1 MIGEYDLQ
9 AKYAALFPLLDE
21 PQCRMIAAADA
32 LCLGHGGVSRVA
44 RASGLSRTTIHRG
57 IAELD
62 ESREPGRRIRQ
73 VGGGRK
79 GVVDRAPTLRQALAA
94 LVDPLTRGAPMSPL
108 RWTCKSTRQ
117 RAAALRQQGYTSS
130 HPTVA
135 SRRHELGY
143 SLQAHVKTLE
153 GTSPPDRDHQCRDLN
168 TPVKRSIQRKRPVI
182 SVDTNKKALVGPYK
196 NAGHTWRTPGDP
208 QPVNRPDCPDQQ
220 RGKAMPYGVYDLGQ
234 KVGGVHVGRDHD
246 TASVAVESLRRWWGH
261 LGQPLYP
268 RARTWLICADSG
280 GSTGS
285 RVRLW
290 TREWP
295 RLANTIGLDIT
306 VCHFPPGTSKWNK
319 IEPRLCSYIS
329 MNWRGQPLISHEV
342 IVELIGATTTQSGLH
357 VEAPLATHVYPTQ
370 MKISAE
376 EMATLHITP
385 HNFQGEWNYT
395 VKHGRLSADLA
406 LVNCTGYFLTAP

>member
-9 AKYAALFPLLDE
+9 AKYAAIFPLLDE
-21 PQCRMIAAADA
+21 QQCRMIAAADA

-79 GVVDRAPTLRQALAA
+79 GVVDRDPTLLQALEA
-94 LVDPLTRGAPMSPL
+94 LVDPLTRGDPMSPL

-117 RAAALRQQGYTSS
+117 LAAALRQQGYTIS

-135 SRRHELGY
+135 SLLHELGY
-143 SLQAHVKTLE
+143 SLQANVKTLE
-153 GTSPPDRDHQCRDLN
+153 GTSHPDRDQQFRYIN
-168 TPVKRSIQRKRPVI
+168 TQVKRYIQRKRPVI

-196 NAGHTWRTPGDP
+196 NAGQTWRKHGDP
-208 QPVNRPDCPDQQ
+208 QPVNMHDFPDKQ
-220 RGKAMPYGVYDLGQ
+220 RGKAIPYGVYDMGQ
-234 KVGGVHVGRDHD
+234 NVGWVNVGRDHD
-246 TASVAVESLRRWWGH
+246 TASFAVESIRRWWGH
-261 LGQPLYP
+261 LGKPLYP
-268 RARTWLICADSG
+268 RARTLLICADSG
-280 GSTGS
+280 GSNGY

-290 TREWP
+290 KRELQ

-319 IEPRLCSYIS
+319 IEHRLFSYIS

-357 VEAPLATHVYPTQ
+357 VEAQLDTNVYPTQ
-370 MKISAE
+370 IKISAE

-385 HNFQGEWNYT
+385 HNFHGEWNYT
-395 VKHGRLSADLA
+395 VKHGRL
-406 LVNCTGYFLTAP
+406 

>member
-9 AKYAALFPLLDE
+9 AKYAAIFPLLDE
-21 PQCRMIAAADA
+21 QQCRMIAAADA

-79 GVVDRAPTLRQALAA
+79 GVVDRDPTLLQALEA
-94 LVDPLTRGAPMSPL
+94 LVDPLTRGDPMSPL

-117 RAAALRQQGYTSS
+117 LAAALRQQGYTIS

-135 SRRHELGY
+135 SLLHELGY
-143 SLQAHVKTLE
+143 SLQANVKTLE
-153 GTSPPDRDHQCRDLN
+153 GTSHPDRDQQFRYIN
-168 TPVKRSIQRKRPVI
+168 TQVKRYIQRKRPVI
-182 SVDTNKKALVGPYK
+182 SVDTKKKELVGPYK
-196 NAGHTWRTPGDP
+196 NAGQTWRKHGDP
-208 QPVNRPDCPDQQ
+208 QPVNMHDFPDKQ
-220 RGKAMPYGVYDLGQ
+220 RGKAIPYGVYDMGQ
-234 KVGGVHVGRDHD
+234 NVGWVNVGRDHD
-246 TASVAVESLRRWWGH
+246 TASFAVESIRRWWGH
-261 LGQPLYP
+261 LGKPLYP
-268 RARTWLICADSG
+268 RARTLLICADSG
-280 GSTGS
+280 GSNGD

-290 TREWP
+290 TREWQ

-319 IEPRLCSYIS
+319 IEHRLFSYIS

-357 VEAPLATHVYPTQ
+357 VEAQLDTNVYPTQ
-370 MKISAE
+370 IKISAE

-385 HNFQGEWNYT
+385 HNFHGEWNYT
-395 VKHGRLSADLA
+395 VKHGRL
-406 LVNCTGYFLTAP
+406 

>member
-9 AKYAALFPLLDE
+9 AKYAAIFPLLDE
-21 PQCRMIAAADA
+21 QQCRMIAAADA

-79 GVVDRAPTLRQALAA
+79 GVVDQDPTLLQALEA
-94 LVDPLTRGAPMSPL
+94 LVDPLTRGDPMSPL

-117 RAAALRQQGYTSS
+117 LAAALRQQGYTIS

-135 SRRHELGY
+135 SLLHELGY
-143 SLQAHVKTLE
+143 SLQANVKTLE
-153 GTSPPDRDHQCRDLN
+153 GTSHPDRDQQFRYIN
-168 TPVKRSIQRKRPVI
+168 TQVKRYIQRKRPVI
-182 SVDTNKKALVGPYK
+182 SVDTKKKELVGPYK
-196 NAGHTWRTPGDP
+196 NAGQTWRKHGDP
-208 QPVNRPDCPDQQ
+208 QPVNMHDFPDKQ
-220 RGKAMPYGVYDLGQ
+220 RGKAIPYGVYDMGQ
-234 KVGGVHVGRDHD
+234 NVGWVNVGRDHD
-246 TASVAVESLRRWWGH
+246 TASFAVESIRRWWGH
-261 LGQPLYP
+261 LGKPLYP
-268 RARTWLICADSG
+268 RARTLLICADSG
-280 GSTGS
+280 GSNGY

-290 TREWP
+290 KRELQ

-319 IEPRLCSYIS
+319 IEHRLFSYIS

-357 VEAPLATHVYPTQ
+357 VEAQLDTNVYPTQ
-370 MKISAE
+370 IKISAE

-385 HNFQGEWNYT
+385 HNFHGEWNYT
-395 VKHGRLSADLA
+395 VKHGRL
-406 LVNCTGYFLTAP
+406 